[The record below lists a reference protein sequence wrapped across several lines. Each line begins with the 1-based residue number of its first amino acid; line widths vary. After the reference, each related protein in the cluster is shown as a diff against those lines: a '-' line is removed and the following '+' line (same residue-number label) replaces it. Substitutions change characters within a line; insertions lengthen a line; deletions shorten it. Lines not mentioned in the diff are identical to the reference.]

1 MIRPTAFPGEIDR
14 SYLGAVM
21 RLNGLS
27 DEEGAIA
34 LMAQWAGAPN
44 RAPRTTPVIELLSQV
59 AGVPTQLFVQQHSTL
74 AFRRAITSR
83 LPDVPHGSL
92 ENRGLLSNSGMRRA
106 RDAAYFCVDCI
117 LADQSELIRSFW
129 RREHQMPGH
138 YWCPKHGTGL
148 SVTDADNAFSRSP
161 SEFAE
166 SSATVGEEW
175 LAGVRGSKPVQRFLD
190 ICSALMETR
199 APFTVPTVRDA
210 LRVQARPAGI
220 RCSGRG
226 QTSRRER
233 NKELV
238 SDRIQGLFP
247 SSWLEKEFPVFV
259 GRRSGQMLQS
269 VDGVLWS
276 GKAASTVASYALV
289 ASVLYETGDEA
300 VAAFMTPPTHPGLK
314 SAPRAPHRLRQIYV
328 ECLGS
333 YAAISGKV
341 GAVSPAVLRTLADLG
356 LPDLEGD
363 ARGHLM
369 TAARMFY
376 AHTCSIGESASAAGV
391 NPAELEAL
399 VRQAGPGLRT
409 ALLEIEEFHGR
420 HVAVAKIPKSMVSH

>member
-1 MIRPTAFPGEIDR
+1 MIRPIAFPGEIDR

-34 LMAQWAGAPN
+34 LMAQWADIPN
-44 RAPRTTPVIELLSQV
+44 WTPRTTPVIELLSQV

-83 LPDVPHGSL
+83 LADVPHGSL
-92 ENRGLLSNSGMRRA
+92 DNRSLLCTSGMRRT

-129 RREHQMPGH
+129 RREHQMPGL
-138 YWCPKHGTGL
+138 YWCPKHRTGL
-148 SVTDADNAFSRSP
+148 SFTDAAHAFSRSP
-161 SEFAE
+161 SEFVE
-166 SSATVGEEW
+166 SSSMVGEEW
-175 LAGVRGSKPVQRFLD
+175 LAGVRSSKAVQRFLD
-190 ICSALMETR
+190 ICSVLMETR
-199 APFTVPTVRDA
+199 TPFTVPTVRDA
-210 LRVQARPAGI
+210 LRVRAHRAGI

-233 NKELV
+233 DKELV
-238 SDRIQGLFP
+238 SDRIQSSFP

-269 VDGVLWS
+269 IDGVLWS
-276 GKAASTVASYALV
+276 GKSASTVASYALV

-300 VAAFMTPPTHPGLK
+300 VDAFMTPPAHPSLQ
-314 SAPRAPHRLRQIYV
+314 SAPRTPHRLRQIYV
-328 ECLGS
+328 ESLGS
-333 YAAISGKV
+333 YDVISRKA

-356 LPDLEGD
+356 LPNLEGD
-363 ARGHLM
+363 SPGHLLK
-369 TAARMFY
+369 AARMFY
-376 AHTCSIGESASAAGV
+376 TQTCSISESASAAGV
-391 NPAELEAL
+391 SPAELEAL
-399 VRQAGPGLRT
+399 VRQAGPGLRA
-409 ALLEIEEFHGR
+409 ALLEIEEFQR
-420 HVAVAKIPKSMVSH
+420 RCVAAEKIRKSVVPH